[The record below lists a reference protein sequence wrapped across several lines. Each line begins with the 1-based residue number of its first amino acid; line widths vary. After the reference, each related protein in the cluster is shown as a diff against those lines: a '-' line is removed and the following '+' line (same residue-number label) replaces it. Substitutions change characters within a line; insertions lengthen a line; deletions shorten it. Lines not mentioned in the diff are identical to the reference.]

1 METIVVDI
9 ISGDWKIET
18 AVVQLDQGAI
28 VDVQLQSGYY
38 HPVSATSAEV
48 QRKFWTKEYERLGWA
63 FTNEQMIA
71 KAIGTLLLAVNYV
84 HEPEDSWIDAAFED
98 RYEMAGF

>member
-18 AVVQLDQGAI
+18 AN
-28 VDVQLQSGYY
+28 VQLQDGKIVAVELHGNYY
-38 HPVSATSAEV
+38 KTINPTTAEV
-48 QRKFWTKEYERLGWA
+48 QRAFWVEEYKRLGWVSS
-63 FTNEQMIA
+63 NEQMIA
-71 KAIGTLLLAVNYV
+71 KAIGMELIAHNDV

-98 RYEMAGF
+98 RYENAGF